1 MCVLSLFPT
10 ISALSR
16 TAKLA
21 AWGLLAAL
29 PLQAQAQAQVAAKL
43 APGVAAQA
51 RRPAAALTVRVQVHD
66 VAAFCRWAAQQTPAL
81 RVLPAAGA
89 ARILTLEHLSAAQL
103 AALAASPLV
112 EFVDMPNRPAHDERL
127 LNGADLTVNTLTAVQ
142 QRYPALQ
149 GQGLTVS
156 IKENALDPS
165 DLDFRGRLL
174 NTPAGTVIQ
183 SAHAS
188 IMATLIAGG
197 GNSGPAGRGAAPQA
211 RIASSSFANLL
222 PDAASDLTSQGV
234 SVQNHSYGTGIE
246 NYYGLEALGY
256 DQQARQLPTLL
267 HVFSAGNSGT
277 SASPSG
283 TYQGVAGVANLTG
296 QFKMSKNSLSVG
308 ATDALGQVAALS
320 SRGPAYDGRV
330 KPELVAYGD
339 AGSSDAS
346 ALVSGAAL
354 LVQQAYRDQG
364 GAGSL
369 PPSALVR
376 AALLNSASDVGRPE
390 VDFVAGFGQL
400 DALGAVRTVREGRY
414 QQGSVGAGAEQV
426 FQLVVPPGALRLKV
440 TLAWT
445 DPEASANA
453 AQALVNDLD
462 LAVLGP
468 GGAGPWL
475 PWVLSPH
482 PDSLA
487 QPARRRADHLNPV
500 EQVTLALPAAG
511 TYQLWVRGYR
521 VPSGPQAF
529 SLAYEVAAPGLEWLT
544 PSTVRNVRPAQTTL
558 LRWAWAGPAT
568 LGRLEYRPVGQVA
581 WRAIASQVDLAQHT
595 YAWQAPDTTTLAQ
608 LRYVVGSQA
617 YTSDTFALARPLPL
631 RVGYVCPDEAL
642 LSWPAVPGATQYQVY
657 RLGATAPEPFR
668 RTADTLL
675 LLAASQQ
682 AGAYFAVAPLLRGR
696 EAERGPTNNLA
707 EAGVGC
713 YIQSFLPQQP
723 VADTARLVLA
733 LGSLYGLQAVYLQR
747 LGPAGFVTIQTI
759 SPVTQSHLLFTDLG
773 AAPGLNQ
780 YRIMGQGTAGRTFY
794 SATETVQ
801 LVRRNELLVFPVPA
815 TSGQDLQVAGEPGV
829 PLRLRLY
836 DTLGRLLRD
845 IAADGALNIF
855 PTTGLRPG
863 VYLLRATPTTGGGA
877 TLTRR
882 VVLAE

>member
-1 MCVLSLFPT
+1 M
-10 ISALSR
+10 SR
-16 TAKLA
+16 TSKLIGC
-21 AWGLLAAL
+21 WLLAAL
-29 PLQAQAQAQVAAKL
+29 PLRAPAQVAAAKL
-43 APGVAAQA
+43 APGVAAAA
-51 RRPAAALTVRVQVHD
+51 RRPASAAAVRVQVRD
-66 VAAFCRWAAQQTPAL
+66 AAAFRSWAAQQTPAL
-81 RVLPAAGA
+81 RVRPATA
-89 ARILTLEHLSAAQL
+89 ASRILTLEHLSAPQIV
-103 AALAASPLV
+103 ALAASPLV
-112 EFVDMPNRPAHDERL
+112 EFIDVPDRRAHDERL
-127 LNGADLTVNTLTAVQ
+127 LNGADLTVNSLVAAQ
-142 QRYPALQ
+142 QRYPTLG

-156 IKENALDPS
+156 IKENTLDPT

-211 RIASSSFANLL
+211 RIASSSYDNLL
-222 PDAASDLTSQGV
+222 PDANIELTRLGV

-277 SASPSG
+277 GTSPDG
-283 TYQGVAGVANLTG
+283 PYKGLAGVANLTG

-308 ATDALGQVAALS
+308 AADALGQVAPLS

-330 KPELVAYGD
+330 KPELVAFGD
-339 AGSSDAS
+339 AGSSDAA

-376 AALLNSASDVGRPE
+376 AALLNSATDVGRPE
-390 VDFVAGFGQL
+390 VDFVSGFGQL
-400 DALGAVRTVREGRY
+400 DALGAVRTVREGHY
-414 QQGSVGAGAEQV
+414 QQGSVGPGGEQI
-426 FQLVVPPGALRLKV
+426 FQLTVPPGAPRLKV

-445 DPEASANA
+445 DPEAAANA

-475 PWVLSPH
+475 PWTLSPH
-482 PDSLA
+482 PDSLT
-487 QPARRRADHLNPV
+487 QPARRRADHLNSV

-511 TYQLWVRGYR
+511 TYQLRVRGYR
-521 VPSGPQAF
+521 VPSAPQAF
-529 SLAYEVAAPGLEWLT
+529 SLAYEVAPPGLEWLT

-568 LGRLEYRPVGQVA
+568 LGRLEYRPVGRAA
-581 WRAIASQVDLAQHT
+581 WRTVAAQVDLSQRT
-595 YAWQAPDTTTLAQ
+595 YAWNAPDTTTLAQ

-617 YTSDTFALARPLPL
+617 YTSDTFALARPLAV
-631 RVGYVCPDEAL
+631 RVGYVCPDETL
-642 LSWPAVPGATQYQVY
+642 LSWPAAPGATQYQVY

-668 RTADTLL
+668 LTADTLL

-682 AGAYFAVAPLLRGR
+682 AGPYFAVAPVLRGR
-696 EAERGPTNNLA
+696 EAERGPTINLA

-733 LGSLYGLQAVYLQR
+733 LGSLSGLRAVQLQR
-747 LGPAGFVTIQTI
+747 LGPGGFVTIQTI
-759 SPVTQSHLLFTDLG
+759 SPVTQARLVFTDLG

-780 YRIMGQGTAGRTFY
+780 YRVLGQDAAGRTFY
-794 SATETVQ
+794 SATEAVQ
-801 LVRRNELLVFPVPA
+801 VVRRNELLVFPVPA

-836 DTLGRLLRD
+836 DTLGRLLRETE
-845 IAADGALNIF
+845 ANGALNLF
-855 PTTGLRPG
+855 PTSGLRPG
-863 VYLLRATPTTGGGA
+863 VYLLRATPEAGSGA
-877 TLTRR
+877 ILTRR
-882 VVLAE
+882 IVLAE